1 MAEYDLLNYIDGKW
15 VGEKLDKIEVTD
27 PATGEVIGSVP
38 NGGEEET
45 KQAIEAAH
53 RASEG
58 WKNKTADERAHI
70 LRAYFRL
77 VLDRK
82 DELAKLMT
90 LENGKPL
97 EESEGEIMYAAS
109 FIEWF
114 AEEARRV
121 YGRTVPGM
129 REDHRIKVIKQPV
142 GIVAGI
148 TPWNFPAAMITR
160 KLAPALAAGCT
171 IIVKP
176 AEQTPLTAL
185 KLAEL
190 AEQAGVPQG
199 VFNVVCGDPE
209 SFTNAVMSDMRVRKI
224 TFTGSTQVG
233 RLLMEKSAKHIK
245 KISLELGGHAPSI
258 ICDDADLDKTVDR
271 VIASKFRNSGQ
282 TCVCANRLYVQSGI
296 YDQFVEKFVARVQ
309 TLKYGNG
316 FEEGVAVGPLIDKGG
331 FEKVEKQVKDALKK
345 GAQCLVGGQGHADS
359 SKGTYFYEPTV
370 LTGMTSDMEM
380 MHIETFGPI
389 APIQKFETDEEAI
402 RLANDT
408 PFGLA
413 AYFYTQ
419 DVSRGTRLSEALDYG
434 IVGWN
439 DGIPSAAQAPFGG
452 TKQSGLGRE
461 GGTEGIEEYLET
473 KYISLSL

>member
-1 MAEYDLLNYIDGKW
+1 MADYDLLNYIDGNW
-15 VGEKLDKIEVTD
+15 VGEGLNKIEVTD
-27 PATGEVIGSVP
+27 PATGAIIGSVP

-45 KQAIEAAH
+45 KQAVEAAH
-53 RASEG
+53 RALAA
-58 WKNKTADERAHI
+58 WKTTTADDRADI
-70 LRAYFRL
+70 LRAYFQL
-77 VLDRK
+77 ILDHK

-97 EESEGEIMYAAS
+97 KEAEGEVAYAAS

-114 AEEARRV
+114 AEEGRRV
-121 YGRTVPGM
+121 YGRTVPGK
-129 REDHRIKVIKQPV
+129 RENHRIKVIKQPV
-142 GIVAGI
+142 GVVAAI

-171 IIVKP
+171 FIVKP
-176 AEQTPLTAL
+176 PEQTPLTAL

-190 AEQAGVPQG
+190 AEQAGVPKG

-209 SFTNAVMSDMRVRKI
+209 AFTNVIMSDMRVRKI

-233 RLLMEKSAKHIK
+233 QLLMEKSAKQIK
-245 KISLELGGHAPSI
+245 KISLELGGHAPVI
-258 ICDDADLDKTVDR
+258 ICDDADLDKSVDM
-271 VIASKFRNSGQ
+271 VLASKFRNSGQ

-296 YDQFVEKFVARVQ
+296 YDQFVEKFAARVKE
-309 TLKYGNG
+309 LKYGNG
-316 FEEGVAVGPLIDKGG
+316 FEDGVEVGPLIDKDGY
-331 FEKVEKQVKDALKK
+331 EKVEKQVKDALEK
-345 GAQCLVGGQGHADS
+345 GAQCLVGGKGHADP
-359 SKGTYFYEPTV
+359 SKHTYFYEPTV
-370 LTGMTSDMEM
+370 LTEMTPDMEM

-402 RLANDT
+402 HFANDT

-413 AYFYTQ
+413 AYLYTQ
-419 DVSRGTRLSEALDYG
+419 DVSRGIKISEALDYG

-439 DGIPSAAQAPFGG
+439 DGVPSAAQAPFGG

-473 KYISLSL
+473 KYVSLSL